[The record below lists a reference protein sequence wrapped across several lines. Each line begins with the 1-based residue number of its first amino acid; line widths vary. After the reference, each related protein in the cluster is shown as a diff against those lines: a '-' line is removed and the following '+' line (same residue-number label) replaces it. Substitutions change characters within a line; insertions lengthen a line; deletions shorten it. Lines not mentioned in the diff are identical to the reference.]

1 MRYLGLD
8 FGLKRIGLA
17 KSDPS
22 GLIAQFYKTIYVSRN
37 QEKIFSEL
45 STIVDAEKIEAIV
58 IGLPYHM
65 NGEKGE
71 KGQMAESF
79 GEKLK
84 DYISIPVFYE
94 DERLTTV
101 SAERI
106 LIEGNMS
113 RKKRRDKIDSLAAT
127 FILQKYLDRKKIKM
141 CYNS

>member
-22 GLIAQFYKTIYVSRN
+22 GFIAQFYKTIYVSRN
-37 QEKIFSEL
+37 QEKVFAEL
-45 STIVDAEKIEAIV
+45 STIVENEEIEAIV
-58 IGLPYHM
+58 IGIPYHM
-65 NGEKGE
+65 NGDKGE
-71 KGQMAESF
+71 KGLMAEAF
-79 GEKLK
+79 GESLK
-84 DYISIPVFYE
+84 DYVSIPVFYE

-113 RKKRRDKIDSLAAT
+113 RKKR
-127 FILQKYLDRKKIKM
+127 KKKLIVWQQHLSCK
-141 CYNS
+141 NV